1 MFPLP
6 FTHQINMYK
15 EGRTDASFL
24 PLESVVEGQV
34 CSPGPHLASMNAAVC
49 CRSLQE
55 AQSCVKE
62 AAMCPLPQWLAL
74 PLGHLPAG
82 QEPQAGAPC
91 QHCQLQTVMLPTSP
105 KWGVENSGRKFF
117 QEYNFNY
124 ADADF
129 TGLLVGSFSILKY
142 IICS

>member
-55 AQSCVKE
+55 AQSCIKE
-62 AAMCPLPQWLAL
+62 AAMCPVHFPSGLHCLLDTYLQGRNPK
-74 PLGHLPAG
+74 
-82 QEPQAGAPC
+82 QEPLASTASCGQCCC
-91 QHCQLQTVMLPTSP
+91 QPPQSEVWRTLEENFFRNTTLIMLIQTSL
-105 KWGVENSGRKFF
+105 GF
-117 QEYNFNY
+117 
-124 ADADF
+124 
-129 TGLLVGSFSILKY
+129 
-142 IICS
+142 

>member
-55 AQSCVKE
+55 AQSCIKE
-62 AAMCPLPQWLAL
+62 AVMCPLPQWLAL

-91 QHCQLQTVMLPTSP
+91 QHCQLQCCCQPPQSEVWRTLEENFFRNTTLIMLMQTSL
-105 KWGVENSGRKFF
+105 GF
-117 QEYNFNY
+117 
-124 ADADF
+124 
-129 TGLLVGSFSILKY
+129 
-142 IICS
+142 